1 MERLVA
7 YYEYIINSKW
17 IKEQRELVQFIEF
30 SKYEN
35 MP

>member
-1 MERLVA
+1 MERLDD